1 MGKLL
6 SKKWGVIIL
15 CWFVYTCS
23 YIGKMGYSANII
35 QIEKTFG
42 VSHAT
47 AGIVSTCFFFAYG
60 AGQIINGI
68 FCKKYNVKYVIFF
81 SLLVS
86 GVCNLLMGVL
96 QTFIYQKYIWF
107 INGATLS
114 VLWPSLIRY
123 LSERLKK
130 EEMSSAVVAMGTTVA
145 VGTATV
151 YGLSALFAEFLFYR
165 MIFFV
170 AAVVLPIMAVSWFI
184 ISAKYLPEKENQQQQ
199 LQVNENNKR
208 GADKTLIVS
217 IAVLAIFAIITNLTK
232 DGLTT
237 WVPSILKEIYSLP
250 DSISILLTLLL
261 PVLAIFGTAVA
272 AKLRKK
278 IPDFIG
284 ICITLFSVNALLIGM
299 VIMFLSVSA
308 IITLVSFALVS
319 CFMAG
324 INNVITSMAP
334 LYWKDKINS
343 GMLAGIL
350 NGFCY
355 VGSTIS
361 SYGLGLVAD
370 SYGWNVVFWLLC
382 ILCVVCVVIGVVQL
396 LFSYKLKNSVK
407 RET

>member
-1 MGKLL
+1 
-6 SKKWGVIIL
+6 
-15 CWFVYTCS
+15 
-23 YIGKMGYSANII
+23 
-35 QIEKTFG
+35 
-42 VSHAT
+42 
-47 AGIVSTCFFFAYG
+47 
-60 AGQIINGI
+60 
-68 FCKKYNVKYVIFF
+68 
-81 SLLVS
+81 
-86 GVCNLLMGVL
+86 
-96 QTFIYQKYIWF
+96 
-107 INGATLS
+107 
-114 VLWPSLIRY
+114 
-123 LSERLKK
+123 
-130 EEMSSAVVAMGTTVA
+130 MSSAVVAMGTTVA
-145 VGTATV
+145 VGTAAV
-151 YGLSALFAEFLFYR
+151 YGLSAVFAEFLFYR

-170 AAVVLPIMAVSWFI
+170 AAVVLPIMAASWFI
-184 ISAKYLPEKENQQQQ
+184 ISAKYLPEKVNQPQ
-199 LQVNENNKR
+199 LQANDYNKR
-208 GADKTLIVS
+208 GVDKTLTVS

-284 ICITLFSVNALLIGM
+284 ICITLFGVNALLIGA
-299 VIMFLSVSA
+299 VIKFLSVSA

-382 ILCVVCVVIGVVQL
+382 VLCVVCVVIGVVQL
-396 LFSYKLKNSVK
+396 LFCYAGEIRWHEK
-407 RET
+407 R

>member
-1 MGKLL
+1 
-6 SKKWGVIIL
+6 
-15 CWFVYTCS
+15 
-23 YIGKMGYSANII
+23 MGYSANII

-184 ISAKYLPEKENQQQQ
+184 ISAKYLPEKENQPQ
-199 LQVNENNKR
+199 LQANDNNKQ
-208 GADKTLIVS
+208 GVDKTLIVS

-237 WVPSILKEIYSLP
+237 WIPSILKEIYSLP

-284 ICITLFSVNALLIGM
+284 ICITLFSVNALLIGT

-382 ILCVVCVVIGVVQL
+382 ILCLVCVVIGVVQL

>member
-1 MGKLL
+1 MRKLL
-6 SKKWGVIIL
+6 SEKWGVIIL

-35 QIEKTFG
+35 QIEKTFD

-86 GVCNLLMGVL
+86 GVCNLLMGIL
-96 QTFIYQKYIWF
+96 QTFVYQKYIWF

-145 VGTATV
+145 VGTAAV

-170 AAVVLPIMAVSWFI
+170 AAVVLPIMAASWFI
-184 ISAKYLPEKENQQQQ
+184 ISAKYLPEKVNQPQ
-199 LQVNENNKR
+199 LQANDNNKR
-208 GADKTLIVS
+208 GVDKTLTVS

-284 ICITLFSVNALLIGM
+284 ICITLFGANALLIGA

-382 ILCVVCVVIGVVQL
+382 VLCVLCVVIGVVQL
-396 LFSYKLKNSVK
+396 LFCYNSAK
-407 RET
+407 REI

>member
-1 MGKLL
+1 M
-6 SKKWGVIIL
+6 
-15 CWFVYTCS
+15 
-23 YIGKMGYSANII
+23 
-35 QIEKTFG
+35 
-42 VSHAT
+42 
-47 AGIVSTCFFFAYG
+47 
-60 AGQIINGI
+60 
-68 FCKKYNVKYVIFF
+68 
-81 SLLVS
+81 
-86 GVCNLLMGVL
+86 
-96 QTFIYQKYIWF
+96 
-107 INGATLS
+107 
-114 VLWPSLIRY
+114 
-123 LSERLKK
+123 
-130 EEMSSAVVAMGTTVA
+130 A
-145 VGTATV
+145 VGTAAV

-170 AAVVLPIMAVSWFI
+170 AAVVLPIMAASWFI
-184 ISAKYLPEKENQQQQ
+184 ISAKYLPEKVNQPQ
-199 LQVNENNKR
+199 LQANDNNKR
-208 GADKTLIVS
+208 GVDKTLTVS

-284 ICITLFSVNALLIGM
+284 ICITLFGVNALLIGA

-382 ILCVVCVVIGVVQL
+382 VLCVVCVVIGIVQL
-396 LFSYKLKNSVK
+396 LFCYNSVK
-407 RET
+407 REI

>member
-1 MGKLL
+1 MKKLL
-6 SKKWGVIIL
+6 SEKWGVIIL

-35 QIEKTFG
+35 QIEKTFD

-145 VGTATV
+145 VGTAAV

-170 AAVVLPIMAVSWFI
+170 AAVVLPIMAASWFI
-184 ISAKYLPEKENQQQQ
+184 ISAKYLPEKVNQPQ
-199 LQVNENNKR
+199 LQANDNNKR
-208 GADKTLIVS
+208 GVDKTLTVS

-284 ICITLFSVNALLIGM
+284 ICITLFGANALLIGA

-370 SYGWNVVFWLLC
+370 SYGWNVVFWV
-382 ILCVVCVVIGVVQL
+382 LCVLCVLCVVIGIVQL
-396 LFSYKLKNSVK
+396 LFCYNSAK
-407 RET
+407 RGI

>member
-1 MGKLL
+1 MEKLL

-47 AGIVSTCFFFAYG
+47 ADIVSTCFFFAYG

-130 EEMSSAVVAMGTTVA
+130 EEMLSAVVAMGTTVA
-145 VGTATV
+145 VGTTTV

-184 ISAKYLPEKENQQQQ
+184 ISAKYLPEKENQPQ
-199 LQVNENNKR
+199 LQANDNNKQ
-208 GADKTLIVS
+208 GVDKTLIVS

-237 WVPSILKEIYSLP
+237 WIPSILKEIYSLP

-284 ICITLFSVNALLIGM
+284 ICITLFSVNALLIGT

-382 ILCVVCVVIGVVQL
+382 ILCLVCVVIGVVQL

>member
-1 MGKLL
+1 MRKLL
-6 SKKWGVIIL
+6 SEKWGVIIL

-35 QIEKTFG
+35 QIEKTFDI
-42 VSHAT
+42 SHAT

-86 GVCNLLMGVL
+86 GVCNLLMGIL
-96 QTFIYQKYIWF
+96 QTFVYQKYIWF

-145 VGTATV
+145 VGTAAV

-170 AAVVLPIMAVSWFI
+170 AAVVLPIMAASWFI
-184 ISAKYLPEKENQQQQ
+184 ISAKYLPEKVNRPQ
-199 LQVNENNKR
+199 LQANDNNKR
-208 GADKTLIVS
+208 GVDKTLTVS

-284 ICITLFSVNALLIGM
+284 ICITLFGVNALLIGT

-370 SYGWNVVFWLLC
+370 SYGWDLVFWLLC
-382 ILCVVCVVIGVVQL
+382 VLCVVCVVIGIVQL
-396 LFSYKLKNSVK
+396 LFCYNSAK
-407 RET
+407 RGI

>member
-1 MGKLL
+1 MGKLI
-6 SKKWGVIIL
+6 SKKWGAIFL

-35 QIEKTFG
+35 QIEKTFD

-81 SLLVS
+81 SLLMS
-86 GVCNLLMGVL
+86 GVCNLLMGIL
-96 QTFIYQKYIWF
+96 QTFVYQKYIWF

-145 VGTATV
+145 VGTAAV

-170 AAVVLPIMAVSWFI
+170 AAVVLPIMAASWFI
-184 ISAKYLPEKENQQQQ
+184 ISAKYLPEKVNQPQ
-199 LQVNENNKR
+199 LQANDNNKR
-208 GADKTLIVS
+208 GVDKTLTVS

-278 IPDFIG
+278 ISDFIG
-284 ICITLFSVNALLIGM
+284 ICITLFGVNALLIGA

-319 CFMAG
+319 CFMTG

-382 ILCVVCVVIGVVQL
+382 VLCVLCVVIGVVQL
-396 LFSYKLKNSVK
+396 LFCYNSAK
-407 RET
+407 REI

>member
-1 MGKLL
+1 M
-6 SKKWGVIIL
+6 
-15 CWFVYTCS
+15 
-23 YIGKMGYSANII
+23 
-35 QIEKTFG
+35 
-42 VSHAT
+42 
-47 AGIVSTCFFFAYG
+47 
-60 AGQIINGI
+60 
-68 FCKKYNVKYVIFF
+68 
-81 SLLVS
+81 S
-86 GVCNLLMGVL
+86 GVCNLLMGIL
-96 QTFIYQKYIWF
+96 QTFVYQKYIWF

-170 AAVVLPIMAVSWFI
+170 AAVVLPIMAASWFI
-184 ISAKYLPEKENQQQQ
+184 ISAKHIPENVNQPQQ

-250 DSISILLTLLL
+250 ESISILLTLLL

-272 AKLRKK
+272 AKLRKN

-284 ICITLFSVNALLIGM
+284 ICITLFSVNALLIGT

-361 SYGLGLVAD
+361 SYGLGFLAD
-370 SYGWNVVFWLLC
+370 SYGWNVVFWLLF
-382 ILCVVCVVIGVVQL
+382 ILCTVCVVIGFVQL

-407 RET
+407 REI

>member
-1 MGKLL
+1 MRKLL
-6 SKKWGVIIL
+6 SEKWGVIIL

-35 QIEKTFG
+35 QIEKTFD

-86 GVCNLLMGVL
+86 GVCNLLMGIL
-96 QTFIYQKYIWF
+96 QTFVYQKYIWF

-145 VGTATV
+145 VGTAAV

-170 AAVVLPIMAVSWFI
+170 AAVVLPIMAASWFI
-184 ISAKYLPEKENQQQQ
+184 ISAKYLPEKVNQPQ
-199 LQVNENNKR
+199 LQANDNNKR
-208 GADKTLIVS
+208 GVDKTLTVS

-284 ICITLFSVNALLIGM
+284 ICITLFGANALLIGA

-382 ILCVVCVVIGVVQL
+382 VLCVVCVVIGIVQL
-396 LFSYKLKNSVK
+396 LFCYNSAK
-407 RET
+407 RGI

>member
-1 MGKLL
+1 MEKLL

-35 QIEKTFG
+35 QIEKTFD

-170 AAVVLPIMAVSWFI
+170 AAVVLPIMAASWFI
-184 ISAKYLPEKENQQQQ
+184 ISAKHIPENVNQPQQ

-250 DSISILLTLLL
+250 ESISILLTLLL

-272 AKLRKK
+272 AKLRKN

-284 ICITLFSVNALLIGM
+284 ICITLFSVNALLIGT

-361 SYGLGLVAD
+361 SYGLGFLAD
-370 SYGWNVVFWLLC
+370 SYGWNVVFWLLF
-382 ILCVVCVVIGVVQL
+382 ILCTVCVVIGFVQL

-407 RET
+407 REI

>member
-1 MGKLL
+1 MRKLL
-6 SKKWGVIIL
+6 SEKWGVIIL

-35 QIEKTFG
+35 QIEKTFD

-86 GVCNLLMGVL
+86 GVCNLLMGIL
-96 QTFIYQKYIWF
+96 QTFVYQKYIWF

-145 VGTATV
+145 VGTAAV

-170 AAVVLPIMAVSWFI
+170 AAVVLPIMAASWFI
-184 ISAKYLPEKENQQQQ
+184 ISAKYLPEKVKQPQ
-199 LQVNENNKR
+199 LQANDNNKR
-208 GADKTLIVS
+208 GVDKTLTVS

-284 ICITLFSVNALLIGM
+284 ICITLFGVNALLIGA

-319 CFMAG
+319 C
-324 INNVITSMAP
+324 
-334 LYWKDKINS
+334 LW
-343 GMLAGIL
+343 
-350 NGFCY
+350 
-355 VGSTIS
+355 
-361 SYGLGLVAD
+361 
-370 SYGWNVVFWLLC
+370 
-382 ILCVVCVVIGVVQL
+382 
-396 LFSYKLKNSVK
+396 
-407 RET
+407 RE

>member
-1 MGKLL
+1 MRKLL
-6 SKKWGVIIL
+6 SEKWGVIIL

-35 QIEKTFG
+35 QIEKTFD

-47 AGIVSTCFFFAYG
+47 AGIVTTCFFFAYG

-86 GVCNLLMGVL
+86 GVCNLLMGIL
-96 QTFIYQKYIWF
+96 QTFVYQKYIWF

-123 LSERLKK
+123 LSERLQK

-145 VGTATV
+145 VGTAAV

-184 ISAKYLPEKENQQQQ
+184 ISAKYLPEKVNQPQ
-199 LQVNENNKR
+199 LQANDNNKR
-208 GADKTLIVS
+208 GVDKTLTVS

-284 ICITLFSVNALLIGM
+284 ICITLFGVNALLIGA

-382 ILCVVCVVIGVVQL
+382 VLCVVCVVIGIVQL
-396 LFSYKLKNSVK
+396 LFCYNSVK
-407 RET
+407 RGI

>member
-1 MGKLL
+1 
-6 SKKWGVIIL
+6 
-15 CWFVYTCS
+15 
-23 YIGKMGYSANII
+23 MGYSANII
-35 QIEKTFG
+35 QIEKNFG

-96 QTFIYQKYIWF
+96 QTFVYQKYIWF

-170 AAVVLPIMAVSWFI
+170 AAVVLPIMAASWFI
-184 ISAKYLPEKENQQQQ
+184 ISAKYLPEKENQPQ
-199 LQVNENNKR
+199 LQANDNNKL
-208 GADKTLIVS
+208 GVDKTLIVS

-284 ICITLFSVNALLIGM
+284 ICITLFSVNALLIGT

-319 CFMAG
+319 C
-324 INNVITSMAP
+324 
-334 LYWKDKINS
+334 
-343 GMLAGIL
+343 IL
-350 NGFCY
+350 F
-355 VGSTIS
+355 
-361 SYGLGLVAD
+361 YGG
-370 SYGWNVVFWLLC
+370 N
-382 ILCVVCVVIGVVQL
+382 
-396 LFSYKLKNSVK
+396 K
-407 RET
+407 

>member
-1 MGKLL
+1 MRKLL
-6 SKKWGVIIL
+6 SEKWGVIIL

-35 QIEKTFG
+35 QIEKTFD

-86 GVCNLLMGVL
+86 GVCNLLMGIL
-96 QTFIYQKYIWF
+96 QTFVYQKYIWF

-145 VGTATV
+145 VGTAAV

-170 AAVVLPIMAVSWFI
+170 AAVVLPIMAASWFI
-184 ISAKYLPEKENQQQQ
+184 ISAKYLPEKVNQPQ
-199 LQVNENNKR
+199 LQANDNNKR
-208 GADKTLIVS
+208 GVDKTLTVS

-284 ICITLFSVNALLIGM
+284 ICITLFGANALLIGA

-370 SYGWNVVFWLLC
+370 SYGWNVVFWVLC
-382 ILCVVCVVIGVVQL
+382 VLCVVCVVIGIVQL
-396 LFSYKLKNSVK
+396 LFCYNSAK
-407 RET
+407 RGI

>member
-1 MGKLL
+1 
-6 SKKWGVIIL
+6 
-15 CWFVYTCS
+15 
-23 YIGKMGYSANII
+23 MGYSANII
-35 QIEKTFG
+35 QIEKTFD

-81 SLLVS
+81 SLLMS
-86 GVCNLLMGVL
+86 GVCNLLMGIL
-96 QTFIYQKYIWF
+96 QTFVYQKYIWF

-145 VGTATV
+145 VGTAAV

-170 AAVVLPIMAVSWFI
+170 AAVVLPIMAASWFI
-184 ISAKYLPEKENQQQQ
+184 ISAKYLLEKVNQPQ
-199 LQVNENNKR
+199 LQANDNNER
-208 GADKTLIVS
+208 GVDKTLTVS

-284 ICITLFSVNALLIGM
+284 ICITLFGVNALLIGA

-382 ILCVVCVVIGVVQL
+382 VLCVVCVVIGIVQL
-396 LFSYKLKNSVK
+396 LSCYKLKNSVK
-407 RET
+407 REI

>member
-1 MGKLL
+1 MKKLL

-145 VGTATV
+145 VGTAAV

-170 AAVVLPIMAVSWFI
+170 AAVVLPIMAASWFI
-184 ISAKYLPEKENQQQQ
+184 ISAKYLPEKVNQPQ
-199 LQVNENNKR
+199 LQANDYNKR
-208 GADKTLIVS
+208 GVDKTLTVS

-284 ICITLFSVNALLIGM
+284 ICITLFGVNALLIGA

-370 SYGWNVVFWLLC
+370 SYGWNVVFWV
-382 ILCVVCVVIGVVQL
+382 LCVLCVLCVVIGIVQL
-396 LFSYKLKNSVK
+396 LFCYNSAK
-407 RET
+407 RGI

>member
-1 MGKLL
+1 
-6 SKKWGVIIL
+6 
-15 CWFVYTCS
+15 
-23 YIGKMGYSANII
+23 MGYSANII
-35 QIEKTFG
+35 QIEKTFD

-86 GVCNLLMGVL
+86 GVCNLLMGIL
-96 QTFIYQKYIWF
+96 QTFVYQKYIWF

-145 VGTATV
+145 VGTAAV

-170 AAVVLPIMAVSWFI
+170 AAVVLPIMAASWFI
-184 ISAKYLPEKENQQQQ
+184 ISAKYLPEKVNQPQ
-199 LQVNENNKR
+199 LQANDNNKR
-208 GADKTLIVS
+208 GVDKTLTVS

-284 ICITLFSVNALLIGM
+284 ICITLFGVNALLIGA

-382 ILCVVCVVIGVVQL
+382 VLCVVCVVIGIVQL
-396 LFSYKLKNSVK
+396 LFCYNSVK
-407 RET
+407 REI

>member
-1 MGKLL
+1 MRKLL
-6 SKKWGVIIL
+6 SEKWGVIIL

-35 QIEKTFG
+35 QIEKTFD

-47 AGIVSTCFFFAYG
+47 AGIVTTCFFFAYG

-68 FCKKYNVKYVIFF
+68 FCKKYNVKYIIFF

-86 GVCNLLMGVL
+86 GVCNLLMGIL
-96 QTFIYQKYIWF
+96 QTFVYQKYIWF

-123 LSERLKK
+123 LSERLQK

-145 VGTATV
+145 VGTAAV

-184 ISAKYLPEKENQQQQ
+184 ISAKYLPEKVNQPQ
-199 LQVNENNKR
+199 LQANDNNKR
-208 GADKTLIVS
+208 GVDKTLTVS

-284 ICITLFSVNALLIGM
+284 ICITLFGVNALLIGA

-382 ILCVVCVVIGVVQL
+382 VLCVVCVVIGIVQL
-396 LFSYKLKNSVK
+396 LFCYNSVK
-407 RET
+407 RGI

>member
-1 MGKLL
+1 MRKLL
-6 SKKWGVIIL
+6 SEKWGVIIL

-35 QIEKTFG
+35 QIEKTFD

-86 GVCNLLMGVL
+86 GVCNLLMGIL
-96 QTFIYQKYIWF
+96 QTFVYQKYIWF

-145 VGTATV
+145 VGTAAV

-170 AAVVLPIMAVSWFI
+170 AAVVLPIMAASWFI
-184 ISAKYLPEKENQQQQ
+184 ISAKYLPEKVNQPQ
-199 LQVNENNKR
+199 LQANDNNKR
-208 GADKTLIVS
+208 GVDKTLTVS

-284 ICITLFSVNALLIGM
+284 ICITLFGVNALLIGA

-396 LFSYKLKNSVK
+396 LFSYAGEIRLHGK
-407 RET
+407 R

>member
-1 MGKLL
+1 MRKLL
-6 SKKWGVIIL
+6 SEKWGVIIL

-86 GVCNLLMGVL
+86 GVCNLLMGIL
-96 QTFIYQKYIWF
+96 QTFVYQKYIWF

-145 VGTATV
+145 VGTAAV

-184 ISAKYLPEKENQQQQ
+184 ISAKYLPEKVNQPQ
-199 LQVNENNKR
+199 LQANDNNKR
-208 GADKTLIVS
+208 GVDKTLTVS

-261 PVLAIFGTAVA
+261 PILAIFGTAVA

-284 ICITLFSVNALLIGM
+284 ICITLFGVNALLIGA

-382 ILCVVCVVIGVVQL
+382 VLCVVCVVIGIVQL
-396 LFSYKLKNSVK
+396 LFCYKLTNSVK
-407 RET
+407 REI

>member
-184 ISAKYLPEKENQQQQ
+184 ISAKYLPEKENQPQ

-284 ICITLFSVNALLIGM
+284 ICITLFSVNALLIGT

-407 RET
+407 REI

>member
-1 MGKLL
+1 MRKLL
-6 SKKWGVIIL
+6 SEKWGVIIL

-35 QIEKTFG
+35 QIEKTFD

-81 SLLVS
+81 SLLMS
-86 GVCNLLMGVL
+86 GVCNLLMGIL
-96 QTFIYQKYIWF
+96 QTFVYQKYIWF

-145 VGTATV
+145 VGTAAV

-170 AAVVLPIMAVSWFI
+170 AAVVLPIMAASWFI
-184 ISAKYLPEKENQQQQ
+184 ISAKYLPEKVNQPQ
-199 LQVNENNKR
+199 LQANDNNKR
-208 GADKTLIVS
+208 GVDKTLTVS

-284 ICITLFSVNALLIGM
+284 ICITLFGANALLIGA

-370 SYGWNVVFWLLC
+370 SYGWNVVFWVLC
-382 ILCVVCVVIGVVQL
+382 VLCVVCVVIGIVQL
-396 LFSYKLKNSVK
+396 LFCYNSAK
-407 RET
+407 RGI

>member
-1 MGKLL
+1 
-6 SKKWGVIIL
+6 
-15 CWFVYTCS
+15 
-23 YIGKMGYSANII
+23 MGYSANII

-284 ICITLFSVNALLIGM
+284 ICITLFSVNALLIGT

-382 ILCVVCVVIGVVQL
+382 ILCLVCVVIGVVQL

-407 RET
+407 RKHNTLL

>member
-1 MGKLL
+1 MKKLQ

-184 ISAKYLPEKENQQQQ
+184 ISAKYLPEKENQPQ
-199 LQVNENNKR
+199 LQANDNNKQ
-208 GADKTLIVS
+208 GVDKTLIVS

-237 WVPSILKEIYSLP
+237 WIPSILKEIYSLP

-284 ICITLFSVNALLIGM
+284 ICITLFSVNALLIGT

-382 ILCVVCVVIGVVQL
+382 ILCLVCVVIGVVQL

>member
-1 MGKLL
+1 MRKLL
-6 SKKWGVIIL
+6 SEKWGVIIL

-35 QIEKTFG
+35 QIEKTFD

-81 SLLVS
+81 SLLMS
-86 GVCNLLMGVL
+86 GVCNLLMGIL
-96 QTFIYQKYIWF
+96 QTFVYQKYIWF

-145 VGTATV
+145 VGTAAV
-151 YGLSALFAEFLFYR
+151 CGLSALFAEFLFYR

-170 AAVVLPIMAVSWFI
+170 AAVVLPIMAASWFI
-184 ISAKYLPEKENQQQQ
+184 ISAKYLPEKVNQPQ
-199 LQVNENNKR
+199 LQANDNNKR
-208 GADKTLIVS
+208 GVDKTLTVS

-284 ICITLFSVNALLIGM
+284 ICITLFGANALLIGA

-370 SYGWNVVFWLLC
+370 SYGWNVVFWVLC
-382 ILCVVCVVIGVVQL
+382 VLCVVCVVIGIVQL
-396 LFSYKLKNSVK
+396 LFCYNSAK
-407 RET
+407 RGI

>member
-1 MGKLL
+1 MKKLL
-6 SKKWGVIIL
+6 SEKWGVIIL

-47 AGIVSTCFFFAYG
+47 AGIVTTCFFFAYG

-86 GVCNLLMGVL
+86 GVCNLLMGIL
-96 QTFIYQKYIWF
+96 QTFVYQKYIWF

-130 EEMSSAVVAMGTTVA
+130 EEMSSAIVAMGTTVA
-145 VGTATV
+145 VGTAAV

-170 AAVVLPIMAVSWFI
+170 AAVVLPIMAASWFI
-184 ISAKYLPEKENQQQQ
+184 ISAKYLPEKVNQPQ
-199 LQVNENNKR
+199 LQANDNNKR
-208 GADKTLIVS
+208 GVDKTLTVS

-284 ICITLFSVNALLIGM
+284 ICITLFGVNALLIGA

-370 SYGWNVVFWLLC
+370 SYGWNVVFWVLC
-382 ILCVVCVVIGVVQL
+382 VLCVVCVVIGIVQL
-396 LFSYKLKNSVK
+396 LFCYNSAK
-407 RET
+407 RGI

>member
-1 MGKLL
+1 MRKLL
-6 SKKWGVIIL
+6 SEKWGVIIL

-35 QIEKTFG
+35 QIEKTFD

-86 GVCNLLMGVL
+86 GVCNLLMGIL
-96 QTFIYQKYIWF
+96 QTFVYQKYIWF

-145 VGTATV
+145 VGTAAV

-170 AAVVLPIMAVSWFI
+170 AAVVLPIMAASWFI
-184 ISAKYLPEKENQQQQ
+184 ISAKYLPEKVNQPQ
-199 LQVNENNKR
+199 LQANDNNKR
-208 GADKTLIVS
+208 GVDKTLTVS

-284 ICITLFSVNALLIGM
+284 ICITLFGANALLIGA

-382 ILCVVCVVIGVVQL
+382 VLCVLCVVIGIVQL
-396 LFSYKLKNSVK
+396 LFCYNSAK
-407 RET
+407 RGI